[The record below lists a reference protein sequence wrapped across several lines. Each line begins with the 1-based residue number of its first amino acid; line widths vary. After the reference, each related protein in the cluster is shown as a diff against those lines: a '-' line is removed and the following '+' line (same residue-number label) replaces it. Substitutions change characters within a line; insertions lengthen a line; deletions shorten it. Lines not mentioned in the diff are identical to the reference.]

1 MASYEDFFP
10 QILPDAPGV
19 PEPIAINAIR
29 NACIEFCEKSL
40 ILARDLDPITIRQG
54 IIDYDLEAD
63 SGYLVTKVM
72 TAFVENTKINPMAP
86 DFVREAAVYNRL
98 FSSYQAQQ
106 STPSAYLQ
114 KSERQITIWP
124 VPEKDYSNGL
134 TISVSVDGVLLE
146 DYAEA
151 IASGAL
157 RRLMA
162 TVGTSYSNPKMAAVH
177 EGMFQVA
184 LNVARQRATHGYVR
198 ANLSV
203 KLRKI

>member
-1 MASYEDFFP
+1 
-10 QILPDAPGV
+10 
-19 PEPIAINAIR
+19 
-29 NACIEFCEKSL
+29 
-40 ILARDLDPITIRQG
+40 
-54 IIDYDLEAD
+54 
-63 SGYLVTKVM
+63 M

-134 TISVSVDGVLLE
+134 TIRAAVKPTRASVSVDGVLLE